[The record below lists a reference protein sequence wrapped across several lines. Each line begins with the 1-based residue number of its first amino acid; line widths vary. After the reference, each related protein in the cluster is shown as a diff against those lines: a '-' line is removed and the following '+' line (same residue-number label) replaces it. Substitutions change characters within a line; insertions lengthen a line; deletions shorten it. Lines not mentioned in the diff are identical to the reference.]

1 MEQTEEKGQRLVRAR
16 NLAGAAVGV
25 DVPLLVLAPVAE
37 ALYSEQAAEV
47 QVNVALAAAV
57 LEEHGVHIPQVVVG
71 QKQLLETHAVMV
83 VVMVEEG
90 QVMATLARREAH
102 LAAAEEVAIIQPI
115 ATAA

>member
-1 MEQTEEKGQRLVRAR
+1 M
-16 NLAGAAVGV
+16 GV

-71 QKQLLETHAVMV
+71 QKQLLETHAAMV

-115 ATAA
+115 ATAEQEPEAKLESIVGR